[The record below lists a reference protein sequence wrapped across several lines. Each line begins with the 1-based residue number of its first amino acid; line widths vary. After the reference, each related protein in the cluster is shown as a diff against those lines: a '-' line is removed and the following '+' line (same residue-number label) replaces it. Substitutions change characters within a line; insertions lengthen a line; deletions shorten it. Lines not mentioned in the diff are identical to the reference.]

1 MKITNRSKVEQT
13 FNGITLQP
21 GETHPHPLD
30 HDGDGRK
37 GGSQPKP
44 KRGRPRKEK

>member
-13 FNGITLQP
+13 FNGITLKP
-21 GETHPHPLD
+21 SETWD
-30 HDGDGRK
+30 SGDGLVK
-37 GGSQPKP
+37 EPAPPKP